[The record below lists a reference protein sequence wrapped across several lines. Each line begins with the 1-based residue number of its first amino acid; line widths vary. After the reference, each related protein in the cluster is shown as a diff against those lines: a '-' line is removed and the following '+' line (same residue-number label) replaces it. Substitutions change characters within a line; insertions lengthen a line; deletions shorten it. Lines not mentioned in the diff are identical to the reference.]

1 MKIYAITYNF
11 CNGEDYD
18 MENDGEGVIDYYVTK
33 ELAMEAFDNI
43 DPQDILDKY
52 TAWMRCEDVE
62 DYSLEKKI
70 NSCGLPDHYYED
82 KYEIGYFSY
91 KIIEIDVIEK
101 STNERER
108 LKDPK

>member
-11 CNGEDYD
+11 CN
-18 MENDGEGVIDYYVTK
+18 
-33 ELAMEAFDNI
+33 
-43 DPQDILDKY
+43 
-52 TAWMRCEDVE
+52 
-62 DYSLEKKI
+62 
-70 NSCGLPDHYYED
+70 
-82 KYEIGYFSY
+82 IGYFSY